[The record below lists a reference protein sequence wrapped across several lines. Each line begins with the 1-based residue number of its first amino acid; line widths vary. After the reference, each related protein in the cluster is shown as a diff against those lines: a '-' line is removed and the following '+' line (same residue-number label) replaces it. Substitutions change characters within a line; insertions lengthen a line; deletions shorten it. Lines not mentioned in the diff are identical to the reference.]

1 MSKVTIAT
9 DWLDI
14 CAGCHMS
21 FLDIDERLVGLLDKI
36 EITSSPITDLKEPP
50 VEGVVVGILTGA
62 VSNSHQL
69 EVAKKMRERCKILV
83 ALGDCASMNGIPSMR
98 NGLSTE
104 EILTRAYVE
113 TESTVDGKIPRSE
126 EIAKLFE
133 ESVPIHEVVQV
144 DVNVPGCPPSADSIY
159 FVIAELLEGRIPAL
173 SGSSVWIV
181 MKINTMNGPGPI
193 MTSQWMLLPRSMSAV
208 RHATVLAQGTL
219 NGRMVKNSQTAK

>member
-50 VEGVVVGILTGA
+50 VDGVVVGILTGA

-83 ALGDCASMNGIPSMR
+83 AIGDCASMNGIPSMR
-98 NGLSTE
+98 NALTSE
-104 EILTRAYVE
+104 EALTRAYVE

-126 EIAKLFE
+126 EIAELFE
-133 ESVPIHEVVQV
+133 ESIPIHEVVQV
-144 DVNVPGCPPSADSIY
+144 DVNLPGCPPSADSIY

-173 SGSSVWIV
+173 SGDNL
-181 MKINTMNGPGPI
+181 KYD
-193 MTSQWMLLPRSMSAV
+193 
-208 RHATVLAQGTL
+208 
-219 NGRMVKNSQTAK
+219 